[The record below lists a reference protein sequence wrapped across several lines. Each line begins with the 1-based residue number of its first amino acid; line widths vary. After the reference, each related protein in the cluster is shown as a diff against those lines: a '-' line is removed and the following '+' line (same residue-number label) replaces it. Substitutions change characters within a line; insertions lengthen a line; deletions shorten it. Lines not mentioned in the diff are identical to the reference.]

1 MNVNHYIKLDFYKKM
16 QLPYYIDLLGT
27 LVFAISGALAAS
39 DKNVYRDIFGVTFT
53 GFVTAVGGGTL
64 RDMILGTRPAWV
76 SDGNYLIAITIGV
89 LVAIFFKYYI
99 LKYRRT
105 FFLFDTLG
113 IALYTVVGVQK
124 SLEFGVSPLAAI
136 IMGMF
141 SAVMGGVI
149 RDTLINE
156 IPLIFRKE
164 IYATAC
170 LSGAAVFVVLKLF
183 GVDDNMNSFISV
195 FIIMLV
201 RTIAVKYRL
210 TLPKIGAR

>member
-1 MNVNHYIKLDFYKKM
+1 M

-39 DKNVYRDIFGVTFT
+39 DKNMYRDMFGVTFT

-76 SDGNYLIAITIGV
+76 ADGTYLIVITAGV
-89 LVAIFFKYYI
+89 FIAVFFKYFI
-99 LKYRRT
+99 FKFRRT
-105 FFLFDTLG
+105 FFLFDTMG

-124 SLEFGVSPLAAI
+124 SLEHGVSPLAAI

-141 SAVMGGVI
+141 TAVMGGVI

-156 IPLIFRKE
+156 LPLIFRKE

-170 LSGAAVFVVLKLF
+170 LSGAALFVILRLI
-183 GVDDNMNSFISV
+183 GVNDNLNAFSAV
-195 FIIMLV
+195 MLIFLI
-201 RTIAVKYRL
+201 RTLSVKYRW
-210 TLPKIGAR
+210 TLPKVGAFKP

>member
-1 MNVNHYIKLDFYKKM
+1 M

-76 SDGNYLIAITIGV
+76 ADGNYLVAITVGV

-141 SAVMGGVI
+141 TAVMGGVI

-170 LSGAAVFVVLKLF
+170 LSGAAVFVLLKLL
-183 GVDDNMNSFISV
+183 GIDDNINSFISV
-195 FIIMLV
+195 FVIILV

-210 TLPKIGAR
+210 TLPKVGSR

>member
-1 MNVNHYIKLDFYKKM
+1 M

-27 LVFAISGALAAS
+27 LVFAVSGALAAS
-39 DKNVYRDIFGVTFT
+39 DKNMYRDVFGVTFT

-64 RDMILGTRPAWV
+64 RDMILGVRPTWV
-76 SDGNYLIAITIGV
+76 VDGNYLIAISIGV
-89 LVAIFFKYYI
+89 LFAIFFKYYI

-113 IALYTVVGVQK
+113 IALYTIVGVQK

-170 LSGAAVFVVLKLF
+170 LFGAAVFVVLKLLKT
-183 GVDDNMNSFISV
+183 DDNINSFISV
-195 FIIMLV
+195 IVIILM
-201 RTIAVKYRL
+201 RTLSVKYRFS
-210 TLPKIGAR
+210 LPKVGNR

>member
-1 MNVNHYIKLDFYKKM
+1 M
-16 QLPYYIDLLGT
+16 QLPYYIDLIGT

-39 DKNVYRDIFGVTFT
+39 DKNMYRDIFGVTFT

-64 RDMILGTRPAWV
+64 RDMILGIRPTWV
-76 SDGNYLIAITIGV
+76 VDGNYLIAITIGV
-89 LVAIFFKYYI
+89 IIAISFKYYI

-124 SLEFGVSPLAAI
+124 ALLFDVAPLAAI

-156 IPLIFRKE
+156 VPLIFKKE

-170 LSGAAVFVVLKLF
+170 LSGASVFVLLKLF
-183 GVDDNMNSFISV
+183 HVDDNMNSFISV
-195 FIIMLV
+195 GVIILI
-201 RTIAVKYRL
+201 RTFAVKYQL
-210 TLPKIGAR
+210 TLPKVGSKKSV

>member
-1 MNVNHYIKLDFYKKM
+1 M
-16 QLPYYIDLLGT
+16 QLPYYIDLIGT
-27 LVFAISGALAAS
+27 LVFAVSGALAAS
-39 DKNVYRDIFGVTFT
+39 DKNMYRDIFGVTFT

-64 RDMILGTRPAWV
+64 RDMILGIRPTWV
-76 SDGNYLIAITIGV
+76 VDGNYLIAKTIGV
-89 LVAIFFKYYI
+89 IIAITFKYYI

-124 SLEFGVSPLAAI
+124 ALLFGVAPLAAI

-156 IPLIFRKE
+156 VPLIFKKE

-170 LSGAAVFVVLKLF
+170 LSGASVFVLLKLF
-183 GVDDNMNSFISV
+183 QVDDNMNSFISV
-195 FIIMLV
+195 SVIILI
-201 RTIAVKYRL
+201 RTFAVKYQL
-210 TLPKIGAR
+210 TLPKVGSKKSV

>member
-1 MNVNHYIKLDFYKKM
+1 M

-27 LVFAISGALAAS
+27 FVFAVSGALAAS
-39 DKNVYRDIFGVTFT
+39 DKNMYRDIFGVAFT

-64 RDMILGTRPAWV
+64 RDMILGTQPVWV
-76 SDGNYLIAITIGV
+76 KDGNYLIVITAGV
-89 LVAIFFKYYI
+89 LVAVFFKYLI
-99 LKYRRT
+99 FKYRRT
-105 FFLFDTLG
+105 FFLFDTMG

-136 IMGMF
+136 ILGMF

-156 IPLIFRKE
+156 VPLIFRKE

-170 LSGAAVFVVLKLF
+170 LSGAALFVTLKVLE
-183 GVDDNMNSFISV
+183 VNDNLNTFASV
-195 FIIMLV
+195 MLIFLI
-201 RTIAVKYRL
+201 RILAVKYRW
-210 TLPKIGAR
+210 TLPKVGGLKA

>member
-1 MNVNHYIKLDFYKKM
+1 M

-99 LKYRRT
+99 LKYRKT

-183 GVDDNMNSFISV
+183 GIDDNMNSFISV
-195 FIIMLV
+195 FIIILV

-210 TLPKIGAR
+210 TLPKIGAK

>member
-1 MNVNHYIKLDFYKKM
+1 M

-39 DKNVYRDIFGVTFT
+39 DKNMYRDIFGVTFT

-64 RDMILGTRPAWV
+64 RDMILGTRPVWV
-76 SDGNYLIAITIGV
+76 ADGSYLIVITIGV
-89 LVAIFFKYYI
+89 LIAVFYKYYI
-99 LKYRRT
+99 FKFRRT
-105 FFLFDTLG
+105 FFLFDTMG

-124 SLEFGVSPLAAI
+124 SLEYGVSPLAAI
-136 IMGMF
+136 ILGMF

-170 LSGAAVFVVLKLF
+170 LSGAALFVLLRALGVNDNINAISGVVLIF
-183 GVDDNMNSFISV
+183 
-195 FIIMLV
+195 LV
-201 RTIAVKYRL
+201 RTLAVKFRW
-210 TLPKIGAR
+210 TLPKVGAAKS

>member
-1 MNVNHYIKLDFYKKM
+1 M

-27 LVFAISGALAAS
+27 LVFAVSGSLAAS
-39 DKNVYRDIFGVTFT
+39 DKNMYKDIFGVSFT

-64 RDMILGTRPAWV
+64 RDMILGVRPTWV
-76 SDGNYLIAITIGV
+76 VDGNYLIAITIGV
-89 LVAIFFKYYI
+89 LFAILFKYYI

-113 IALYTVVGVQK
+113 IALYTIVGVQK

-156 IPLIFRKE
+156 VPLIFKKE

-170 LSGAAVFVVLKLF
+170 LSGASLFVILKLMK
-183 GVDDNMNSFISV
+183 VDDNVNSFISV
-195 FIIMLV
+195 IVIILI
-201 RTIAVKYRL
+201 RTLSVKYKL
-210 TLPKIGAR
+210 TLPKVDHR

>member
-1 MNVNHYIKLDFYKKM
+1 M

-27 LVFAISGALAAS
+27 LVFAVSGALAAS
-39 DKNVYRDIFGVTFT
+39 DKNMYRDVFGVTFT

-64 RDMILGTRPAWV
+64 RDMILGVRPTWV
-76 SDGNYLIAITIGV
+76 VDGNYLIAISIGV
-89 LVAIFFKYYI
+89 LFAIFFKYYI

-113 IALYTVVGVQK
+113 IALYTIVGVQK

-170 LSGAAVFVVLKLF
+170 LSGAAVFVVLKLLKT
-183 GVDDNMNSFISV
+183 DDNINSFISV
-195 FIIMLV
+195 IVIILI
-201 RTIAVKYRL
+201 RTLSVKYRF
-210 TLPKIGAR
+210 TLPKVGNR

>member
-1 MNVNHYIKLDFYKKM
+1 ML
-16 QLPYYIDLLGT
+16 LPYYIDLLGT
-27 LVFAISGALAAS
+27 LVFAVSGALAAS
-39 DKNVYRDIFGVTFT
+39 DKNMYRDIFGVTFT

-64 RDMILGTRPAWV
+64 RDMILGVRPTWV
-76 SDGNYLIAITIGV
+76 VDGNYLIAISIGV
-89 LVAIFFKYYI
+89 LFAIFFKYYI

-156 IPLIFRKE
+156 VPLIFSKE

-170 LSGAAVFVVLKLF
+170 LSGAAVFVILKLLKT
-183 GVDDNMNSFISV
+183 DDNINSFISV
-195 FIIMLV
+195 MVIILI
-201 RTIAVKYRL
+201 RTISVKYKL
-210 TLPKIGAR
+210 NLPKLGSR

>member
-1 MNVNHYIKLDFYKKM
+1 M
-16 QLPYYIDLLGT
+16 QLPYYIDLIGT
-27 LVFAISGALAAS
+27 LVFAVSGALAAS
-39 DKNVYRDIFGVTFT
+39 DKNMYRDIFGVTFT

-64 RDMILGTRPAWV
+64 RDMILGVRPTWV
-76 SDGNYLIAITIGV
+76 VDGNYLIAITLGV
-89 LVAIFFKYYI
+89 IIAISFKYYI

-124 SLEFGVSPLAAI
+124 ALFYDVAPLAAI

-156 IPLIFRKE
+156 VPLIFKKE

-170 LSGAAVFVVLKLF
+170 LSGAAVFVLLKLLN
-183 GVDDNMNSFISV
+183 VDDNMNSFISV
-195 FIIMLV
+195 AVIILI
-201 RTIAVKYRL
+201 RTISVKYQL
-210 TLPKIGAR
+210 TLPKVGSKKSA

>member
-1 MNVNHYIKLDFYKKM
+1 M

-64 RDMILGTRPAWV
+64 RDMILGVRPTWV
-76 SDGNYLIAITIGV
+76 VDGNYLIAITLGV

-99 LKYRRT
+99 FKYRRT

-124 SLEFGVSPLAAI
+124 SLHYGVSPLAAI

-170 LSGAAVFVVLKLF
+170 LSGAAVFVLLKLLN
-183 GVDDNMNSFISV
+183 VDNNINSFISV
-195 FIIMLV
+195 LLVILV
-201 RTIAVKYRL
+201 RLISVKYKL
-210 TLPKIGAR
+210 TLPKVGKKI

>member
-1 MNVNHYIKLDFYKKM
+1 M

-27 LVFAISGALAAS
+27 WVFAISGALAAS

>member
-1 MNVNHYIKLDFYKKM
+1 M

-39 DKNVYRDIFGVTFT
+39 DKNVYKDIFGVTFT

-64 RDMILGTRPAWV
+64 RDMILGTRPVWV
-76 SDGNYLIAITIGV
+76 ADGNFLVAITLGV
-89 LVAIFFKYYI
+89 LFAIFFKYYI

-124 SLEFGVSPLAAI
+124 SLLYGVSPLAAI

-164 IYATAC
+164 IYATAT
-170 LSGAAVFVVLKLF
+170 LSGAAVFVFLKWLN
-183 GVDDNMNSFISV
+183 VDDNINSFISV
-195 FIIMLV
+195 LIIILI
-201 RTIAVKYRL
+201 RTIAVKYKL
-210 TLPKIGAR
+210 ALPKVNSR

>member
-1 MNVNHYIKLDFYKKM
+1 M

-99 LKYRRT
+99 LKYRKT

-183 GVDDNMNSFISV
+183 GIDDNMKSFISV
-195 FIIMLV
+195 FIIILV

-210 TLPKIGAR
+210 TLPKIGAK

>member
-1 MNVNHYIKLDFYKKM
+1 M

-27 LVFAISGALAAS
+27 LVFATSGALAAS
-39 DKNVYRDIFGVTFT
+39 DKNVYKDIFGVTFT

-64 RDMILGTRPAWV
+64 RDMILGTRPVWV
-76 SDGNYLIAITIGV
+76 ADGNYLLAITIGV
-89 LVAIFFKYYI
+89 LLAIVFKYYI

-124 SLEFGVSPLAAI
+124 SLEFGVSPSAAI

-170 LSGAAVFVVLKLF
+170 LSGAAVFVLLKLF
-183 GVDDNMNSFISV
+183 DLDDNINSLVSV
-195 FIIMLV
+195 LIIILI
-201 RTIAVKYRL
+201 RTIAVKYKL
-210 TLPKIGAR
+210 ALPKVNSK

>member
-1 MNVNHYIKLDFYKKM
+1 M

-124 SLEFGVSPLAAI
+124 SLEFGVSPRAAI

>member
-1 MNVNHYIKLDFYKKM
+1 M
-16 QLPYYIDLLGT
+16 QLPYYIDLIGT
-27 LVFAISGALAAS
+27 LVFSVSGALAAS
-39 DKNVYRDIFGVTFT
+39 DKNMYRDIFGVAFT

-64 RDMILGTRPAWV
+64 RDMILGIRPTWV
-76 SDGNYLIAITIGV
+76 VDGNYLIAITIGV
-89 LVAIFFKYYI
+89 IIAISFKYYI

-124 SLEFGVSPLAAI
+124 ALLFDVAPLAAI

-156 IPLIFRKE
+156 VPLIFKKE

-170 LSGAAVFVVLKLF
+170 LSGASVFVLLKLF
-183 GVDDNMNSFISV
+183 HVDDNMNSFISV
-195 FIIMLV
+195 SVIILI
-201 RTIAVKYRL
+201 RTFAVKYQL
-210 TLPKIGAR
+210 TLPKVGSKKSV

>member
-1 MNVNHYIKLDFYKKM
+1 M

-39 DKNVYRDIFGVTFT
+39 DKNMYRDVFGVTFT

-64 RDMILGTRPAWV
+64 RDMILGTRPVWV
-76 SDGNYLIAITIGV
+76 ADGNYLIVITLGV
-89 LVAIFFKYYI
+89 LIAVFYKYYI
-99 LKYRRT
+99 FKFRRT
-105 FFLFDTLG
+105 FFLFDTMG

-124 SLEFGVSPLAAI
+124 SLEYGVSPLAAI
-136 IMGMF
+136 ILGMF

-170 LSGAAVFVVLKLF
+170 LSGAALFVILRAL
-183 GVDDNMNSFISV
+183 GVSDNINAISGV
-195 FIIMLV
+195 ILIFLV
-201 RTIAVKYRL
+201 RTLSVKFRW
-210 TLPKIGAR
+210 TLPRVGPAKP

>member
-1 MNVNHYIKLDFYKKM
+1 M

-39 DKNVYRDIFGVTFT
+39 DKNMYRDVFGVTFT

-64 RDMILGTRPAWV
+64 RDMILGVRPTWV
-76 SDGNYLIAITIGV
+76 VDGNYLITITLGVIIAIT
-89 LVAIFFKYYI
+89 FKYYI

-124 SLEFGVSPLAAI
+124 ALLFDVAPLAAI

-141 SAVMGGVI
+141 SALMGGVI

-156 IPLIFRKE
+156 VPLIFKKE

-170 LSGAAVFVVLKLF
+170 LVGAAIFILLKLIK
-183 GVDDNMNSFISV
+183 VDDNMNSFISV
-195 FIIMLV
+195 TVIIII
-201 RTIAVKYRL
+201 RTISVKYKL
-210 TLPKIGAR
+210 SLPKVGSK

>member
-1 MNVNHYIKLDFYKKM
+1 M

-39 DKNVYRDIFGVTFT
+39 DKNVYKDIFGVTFT

-76 SDGNYLIAITIGV
+76 TDGNYLLAMTIGV

-105 FFLFDTLG
+105 FFLFDTFG

-170 LSGAAVFVVLKLF
+170 LSGAAVFVLLKYME
-183 GVDDNMNSFISV
+183 VDDNINSFVSV
-195 FIIMLV
+195 LLIILI
-201 RTIAVKYRL
+201 RTIAVKYKL
-210 TLPKIGAR
+210 ALPKVNS

>member
-1 MNVNHYIKLDFYKKM
+1 M

-76 SDGNYLIAITIGV
+76 SDGNYLIAITLGV

-170 LSGAAVFVVLKLF
+170 LSGAAVFVVLKML

-195 FIIMLV
+195 FIIILV

-210 TLPKIGAR
+210 TLPKIGAK

>member
-1 MNVNHYIKLDFYKKM
+1 M
-16 QLPYYIDLLGT
+16 QIPYYIDLLGT

-39 DKNVYRDIFGVTFT
+39 DKNMYKDIFGVTFT

-64 RDMILGTRPAWV
+64 RDMILGVRPTWV
-76 SDGNYLIAITIGV
+76 VDGNYLIAITIGV
-89 LVAIFFKYYI
+89 LFAIAFKYYI
-99 LKYRRT
+99 IKFRRT
-105 FFLFDTLG
+105 FFLFDTIG

-124 SLEFGVSPLAAI
+124 SLAFEVSPLAAI

-156 IPLIFRKE
+156 IPLIFKKE

-170 LSGAAVFVVLKLF
+170 LSGAAIFVVLKLLK
-183 GVDDNMNSFISV
+183 VDDNINSFVSV
-195 FIIMLV
+195 FIIIFIRV
-201 RTIAVKYRL
+201 ISVKYHL
-210 TLPKIGAR
+210 TLPKSR

>member
-1 MNVNHYIKLDFYKKM
+1 M

-27 LVFAISGALAAS
+27 LVFATSGALAAS
-39 DKNVYRDIFGVTFT
+39 DKNVYKDIFGVTFT

-64 RDMILGTRPAWV
+64 RDMILGIRPVWV
-76 SDGNYLIAITIGV
+76 ADGNYLLAITIGV
-89 LVAIFFKYYI
+89 LLAIVFKYYI

-105 FFLFDTLG
+105 FFFFDTLG

-124 SLEFGVSPLAAI
+124 SLEFGVSPSAAI

-170 LSGAAVFVVLKLF
+170 LSGAAVFVLLKLF
-183 GVDDNMNSFISV
+183 DVDDNINSLVSV
-195 FIIMLV
+195 LIIILI
-201 RTIAVKYRL
+201 RTIAVKYKL
-210 TLPKIGAR
+210 ALPKVNSK

>member
-1 MNVNHYIKLDFYKKM
+1 M

-27 LVFAISGALAAS
+27 LVFAVSGALAAS
-39 DKNVYRDIFGVTFT
+39 DKNMYRDIFGVTFT

-64 RDMILGTRPAWV
+64 RDMILGTRPVWV
-76 SDGNYLIAITIGV
+76 ADGNYLIAITIGV
-89 LVAIFFKYYI
+89 LIAIFFKYYI

-124 SLEFGVSPLAAI
+124 ALEYDVAPLAAI

-170 LSGAAVFVVLKLF
+170 LFGAAVFVVLKTLNI
-183 GVDDNMNSFISV
+183 DDNLNSFFSV
-195 FIIMLV
+195 LSIIAI
-201 RTIAVKYRL
+201 RTLAVKCKL
-210 TLPKIGAR
+210 TLPKVTHK

>member
-1 MNVNHYIKLDFYKKM
+1 M

-39 DKNVYRDIFGVTFT
+39 DKNMYRDIFGVTFT

-76 SDGNYLIAITIGV
+76 SDGNYLVAITLGV
-89 LVAIFFKYYI
+89 LIAIFFKYYI

-105 FFLFDTLG
+105 FFFFDTLG

-141 SAVMGGVI
+141 TAVMGGVI

-170 LSGAAVFVVLKLF
+170 LSGAAVFVLLKLLE
-183 GVDDNMNSFISV
+183 VDDNINSFISV
-195 FIIMLV
+195 FIIILV

-210 TLPKIGAR
+210 TLPKVGSR

>member
-1 MNVNHYIKLDFYKKM
+1 
-16 QLPYYIDLLGT
+16 LLGT
-27 LVFAISGALAAS
+27 LVFATSGALAAS
-39 DKNVYRDIFGVTFT
+39 DKNVYKDIFGVTFT

-64 RDMILGTRPAWV
+64 RDMILGIRPVWV
-76 SDGNYLIAITIGV
+76 ADGNYLLAITIGV
-89 LVAIFFKYYI
+89 LLAIVFKYYI

-105 FFLFDTLG
+105 FFFFDTLG

-124 SLEFGVSPLAAI
+124 SLEFGVSPSAAI

-170 LSGAAVFVVLKLF
+170 LSGAAVFVLLKLF
-183 GVDDNMNSFISV
+183 DVDDNINSLVSV
-195 FIIMLV
+195 LIIILI
-201 RTIAVKYRL
+201 RTIAVKYKL
-210 TLPKIGAR
+210 TLPKVNSK

>member
-1 MNVNHYIKLDFYKKM
+1 M

-39 DKNVYRDIFGVTFT
+39 DKNMYRDIFGVTFT

-76 SDGNYLIAITIGV
+76 SDGNYLVAITIGV

-124 SLEFGVSPLAAI
+124 SLEYAVSPLAAI

-141 SAVMGGVI
+141 TAVMGGVI

-170 LSGAAVFVVLKLF
+170 LSGAAVFVLLKLIK
-183 GVDDNMNSFISV
+183 VDDNINSFISV
-195 FIIMLV
+195 FIIILV

-210 TLPKIGAR
+210 TLPKVGSR

>member
-1 MNVNHYIKLDFYKKM
+1 M

-39 DKNVYRDIFGVTFT
+39 DKSVYRDIFGVTFT

-64 RDMILGTRPAWV
+64 RDMILGVRPTWV
-76 SDGNYLIAITIGV
+76 VDGNFLIAITLGV
-89 LVAIFFKYYI
+89 LIAIFFKYYI
-99 LKYRRT
+99 FKYRRT

-113 IALYTVVGVQK
+113 IALYTVVGVNK
-124 SLEFGVSPLAAI
+124 SLQYGVSPLAAI
-136 IMGMF
+136 IMGLF

-170 LSGAAVFVVLKLF
+170 LIGASVFMLLKLLH
-183 GVDDNMNSFISV
+183 VNNNLNSFICV
-195 FIIMLV
+195 LLIVLIRLV
-201 RTIAVKYRL
+201 SVKYKL
-210 TLPKIGAR
+210 TLPKVGKKRLA